1 LFWAIEKS
9 SESIEFKLKISI
21 FELYMEKIRDLLDVS
36 KSDLKI
42 RENKTGSYIENL
54 TEVYVGDRQEIFKLI
69 HLGQKN
75 RITCATNMNEHSS
88 RSHMIFLLSLNQF
101 NIQDSS
107 SKTSKLFLIDLAGS
121 EKVAKTGA

>member
-1 LFWAIEKS
+1 
-9 SESIEFKLKISI
+9 
-21 FELYMEKIRDLLDVS
+21 M
-36 KSDLKI
+36 
-42 RENKTGSYIENL
+42 GSYIENL
-54 TEVYVGDRQEIFKLI
+54 TEVYVGDRQEILKLI
-69 HLGQKN
+69 HFGQKN

-121 EKVAKTGA
+121 

>member
-1 LFWAIEKS
+1 MFWAIEKS